1 MQIMYASDGSFKG
14 FKSNE
19 EIIKTDLKNL
29 LEAKCLVSEREQI
42 SAARETLNSLLVL
55 LRI

>member
-19 EIIKTDLKNL
+19 EIMKTDLKNL

-42 SAARETLNSLLVL
+42 SAAGETLNSLLVL